1 MIVKEDRIIGEGYHE
16 KCGQLHAERNAF
28 ASLKESAEGA
38 TLYVTLEPCCHYGKT
53 PPCTE
58 AIVENKIARVVIG
71 SRDPNPLVAGKG
83 VRFLREH
90 GIEVIE
96 DYLREECDRINPV
109 FFHYITTKTPYVVM
123 KYAMTADGKIACD
136 SGASQWVTGK
146 EARQHVQESRNA
158 LTGIMVGINT
168 VLMDDPQLT
177 CHLEQGRDPI
187 RIVCDSHL
195 QIPLESNL
203 IRTAKEVPVIV
214 ATLSSDV
221 NKAAALQ
228 EKGVQI
234 LVTKEK
240 DGCIDL
246 KDLMQKLGEQKIDSI
261 LLEGGATLNQSA
273 LQSQII
279 QRIQVYIAPKI
290 FGGSGRYTPVRG
302 NSVTN
307 PDHAYQLQSKEIK
320 QFGEDLLIEYEVCYG
335 KERR

>member
-1 MIVKEDRIIGEGYHE
+1 
-16 KCGQLHAERNAF
+16 
-28 ASLKESAEGA
+28 
-38 TLYVTLEPCCHYGKT
+38 
-53 PPCTE
+53 
-58 AIVENKIARVVIG
+58 
-71 SRDPNPLVAGKG
+71 
-83 VRFLREH
+83 
-90 GIEVIE
+90 
-96 DYLREECDRINPV
+96 
-109 FFHYITTKTPYVVM
+109 M
-123 KYAMTADGKIACD
+123 K
-136 SGASQWVTGK
+136 
-146 EARQHVQESRNA
+146 
-158 LTGIMVGINT
+158 
-168 VLMDDPQLT
+168 
-177 CHLEQGRDPI
+177 
-187 RIVCDSHL
+187 
-195 QIPLESNL
+195 
-203 IRTAKEVPVIV
+203 
-214 ATLSSDV
+214 
-221 NKAAALQ
+221 KAAALQ

>member
-1 MIVKEDRIIGEGYHE
+1 
-16 KCGQLHAERNAF
+16 
-28 ASLKESAEGA
+28 
-38 TLYVTLEPCCHYGKT
+38 
-53 PPCTE
+53 
-58 AIVENKIARVVIG
+58 
-71 SRDPNPLVAGKG
+71 
-83 VRFLREH
+83 
-90 GIEVIE
+90 
-96 DYLREECDRINPV
+96 
-109 FFHYITTKTPYVVM
+109 
-123 KYAMTADGKIACD
+123 MTADGKIACD

-146 EARQHVQESRNA
+146 EARLHVQESRNA

-214 ATLSSDV
+214 ATLSDDAK
-221 NKAAALQ
+221 KAAVLQ
-228 EKGVQI
+228 EKGVQV

-246 KDLMQKLGEQKIDSI
+246 KDLMEKLGEQKIDSI

-273 LQSQII
+273 LQSQIV